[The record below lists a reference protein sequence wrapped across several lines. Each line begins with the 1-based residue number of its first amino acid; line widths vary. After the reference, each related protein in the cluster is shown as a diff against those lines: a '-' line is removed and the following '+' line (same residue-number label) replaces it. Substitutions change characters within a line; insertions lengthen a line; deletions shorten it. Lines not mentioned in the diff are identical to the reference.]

1 MEEEQVSTNFLIFS
15 QSFVASLLWHQRQK
29 QVDRASPLQIWM
41 TEFSH
46 LYSHHLCDFTQYLPL
61 PLNSISRRGKYA
73 TLWPGT
79 MSFFVWGKV
88 LPNSEATCWYFIWFY
103 LATKCNY
110 FPVTEDL
117 NVQRLELNKYCHS
130 SGLQPSSR
138 RGGKT
143 KNAQGRNWGVS
154 SVCLP
159 VCPEDL
165 FGPQVESK
173 LKLSKAGAATEKE
186 MRQEMF
192 SWSVGEDGW
201 KEGGI
206 KNGQHGRA
214 LQRKAVF
221 W

>member
-1 MEEEQVSTNFLIFS
+1 
-15 QSFVASLLWHQRQK
+15 
-29 QVDRASPLQIWM
+29 M
-41 TEFSH
+41 TEH
-46 LYSHHLCDFTQYLPL
+46 
-61 PLNSISRRGKYA
+61 
-73 TLWPGT
+73 
-79 MSFFVWGKV
+79 
-88 LPNSEATCWYFIWFY
+88 
-103 LATKCNY
+103 
-110 FPVTEDL
+110 L

-138 RGGKT
+138 RGGKA
-143 KNAQGRNWGVS
+143 KNAQGRRWGVS

-206 KNGQHGRA
+206 KKWPAWESTAEKSSVLIIVKNSPSISRV
-214 LQRKAVF
+214 LLY
-221 W
+221 